1 MKTTIRAAMVAASL
15 IAGAITMPVA
25 YAQVNK
31 TVMPDKGP
39 LSQQTMTRLLLSD
52 VTRFGNRIVAVG
64 DRGYIVYS
72 DSNGESWERA
82 ETPANLPLL
91 TSVYFPDAKTGWAV
105 GHDSVILKSTDEGKS
120 WKQAHSAPQEQR
132 PLMDI
137 LFIDDKTGFAV
148 GGYGQFLETT
158 DGGATWKP
166 RKLIESPKA
175 PPPAP
180 KKGGKAAQD
189 LADQDAKSD
198 DDKHLNAIVKLADG
212 KLLVV
217 GESGTLAKSTDSGK
231 TWSKIASPYKGS
243 YFGAVQAKDGSVVI
257 YGMRGRIY
265 RADAGLSKF
274 DLVENKSVATLMG
287 STMLPDGAVALAGL
301 AGTLMISRDN
311 GVTFHK
317 QDTGSTK
324 AYSSVI
330 LGAPNAAVLV
340 GESGV
345 RDVVLAA
352 AAASAPSAAPAAP
365 AAKAGATK

>member
-15 IAGAITMPVA
+15 IAGLGAAPVA
-25 YAQVNK
+25 LAQVNK
-31 TVMPDKGP
+31 AVLPDKGA
-39 LSQQTMTRLLLSD
+39 LSKQAMTRMLLTD
-52 VTRFGNRIVAVG
+52 VTRFGNRVVAVG
-64 DRGYIVYS
+64 DRGYIVFS

-82 ETPANLPLL
+82 ETPASLPLL
-91 TSVYFPDAKTGWAV
+91 TGVYFPDAKTGWAV

-120 WKQAHSAPQEQR
+120 WNQVHSAPQEQR

-158 DGGATWKP
+158 DGGATWKA
-166 RKLIESPKA
+166 RKLVESPKA
-175 PPPAP
+175 PPPP
-180 KKGGKAAQD
+180 KKAGKGAQD
-189 LADQDAKSD
+189 LGADDGKTD

-217 GESGTLAKSTDSGK
+217 GESGTIAKSTDNGK
-231 TWSKIASPYKGS
+231 SWSKIASPYKGS

-265 RADAGLSKF
+265 RADANMSKF
-274 DLVENKSVATLMG
+274 DQVENKSVATIMG
-287 STMLPDGAVALAGL
+287 STVLPDGAIALTGL

-311 GVTFHK
+311 GATFAK
-317 QDTGSTK
+317 QDTGTTK
-324 AYSSVI
+324 AFSSVV

-340 GESGV
+340 GESGA
-345 RDVVLAA
+345 RDVVLA
-352 AAASAPSAAPAAP
+352 STAPAPAPAAP
-365 AAKAGATK
+365 AKDAGKK